1 MDKNTRIK
9 IAGKLLRLAEE
20 IVRGSSIKKS
30 SLEDEIR
37 KALSNENIYKSIF
50 TPVAEYYF
58 SSDVDVDVLDIKFHV
73 LKKGIKASC
82 IATIKVD
89 VLRTDVVLDEEDLRI
104 FVEDMWEKY
113 ELWEKTGIDIMESL
127 QNVVKKF
134 GVSVGDVSFYAKEF
148 GDNSVTFELVIGISL
163 YHVPEEEWD

>member
-1 MDKNTRIK
+1 
-9 IAGKLLRLAEE
+9 
-20 IVRGSSIKKS
+20 
-30 SLEDEIR
+30 
-37 KALSNENIYKSIF
+37 
-50 TPVAEYYF
+50 
-58 SSDVDVDVLDIKFHV
+58 
-73 LKKGIKASC
+73 
-82 IATIKVD
+82 
-89 VLRTDVVLDEEDLRI
+89 
-104 FVEDMWEKY
+104 MWEKY